1 MINILKKIF
10 NKKNK
15 RKMDTERLIS
25 LKENFTGQR
34 FQWVK
39 TTDASRLGTIVK
51 CKDIQPKGRGFAAVF
66 NDGSSI
72 DTELLNRN
80 LMMITENMQ
89 PLSKAEVQAIAGP
102 PTPPR
107 VEPVQNQAG
116 PTGSGPIQM
125 PDELKQFQTPASEKP
140 IERPAVPQQ
149 PQQTVSQH
157 VPEKQRST
165 TMFSMFNAE
174 ETSLNISLNIKLPNK
189 KLLKMM
195 YENADDKEVFLADLS
210 QYVYSEINKDIVK
223 SSLEKTLIPASKKN
237 NTNVKK
243 TTEVIV
249 TEVKE
254 ENE

>member
-39 TTDASRLGTIVK
+39 TTDASRLGKIVK
-51 CKDIQPKGRGFAAVF
+51 CKDITPKGRGFAAVF

-102 PTPPR
+102 STPPG

-116 PTGSGPIQM
+116 PIGSGPIQM
-125 PDELKQFQTPASEKP
+125 PDELKQFQTPASEKS
-140 IERPAVPQQ
+140 IERPSVPQHTMSQ
-149 PQQTVSQH
+149 SVS
-157 VPEKQRST
+157 EKQSST
-165 TMFSMFNAE
+165 AMFSMFNTE

-195 YENADDKEVFLADLS
+195 YENADDKEVFLVDLS

-237 NTNVKK
+237 NTSVKK
-243 TTEVIV
+243 ITEVIV